1 MSFNELL
8 REMCPGECSLF
19 RSLGGAGGPWGVSG
33 GVVVLGSKRVLRC
46 GSTALPKVGSEWDS
60 DRIKTAIAL
69 RETVALDGDIR
80 FYRK

>member
-1 MSFNELL
+1 MFLVSKFG
-8 REMCPGECSLF
+8 RG
-19 RSLGGAGGPWGVSG
+19 GGPWGVSG
-33 GVVVLGSKRVLRC
+33 GVVELGSKRVLRC